1 MSRLHFIPA
10 NLRDGESGSIPASV
24 LDNGIV
30 ARTLLDIVGPGRV
43 HEVESVTS
51 PDRGY
56 LVQEDVA
63 TEYRR
68 RLDAARSGASRRTGT
83 ETPAAEKP
91 AKRVATK
98 NRT

>member
-10 NLRDGESGSIPASV
+10 SLRDGGAGFIPANV
-24 LDNGIV
+24 RDNGIV

-43 HEVESVTS
+43 YEVESVSS
-51 PDRGY
+51 PSRGY

-68 RLDAARSGASRRTGT
+68 RLDAAMSGTNRQAGT

-91 AKRVATK
+91 AKHVAAK
-98 NRT
+98 GRT